1 MATKRI
7 INFST
12 PFYMFALI
20 IMHYFAVIIFTGDGR
35 LYWDSTYQTTADL
48 RGRSRLSHPTG
59 TYVKTWGDSLA
70 QQKFSNLSI
79 GSLSIIVEFS
89 ISAPLSTKS
98 GIHLL
103 LPSARHPRHF
113 RSPNSNTVCFPSCQ
127 MPFNVFSCPPLL
139 LSHRS
144 LGDTLLLFPAT
155 TICIIYR
162 GVDRGKCMWKQW
174 DGSVCDPT
182 FSSWGLEGD
191 VSPQRGP
198 GQNPGGKRILA
209 TIY

>member
-7 INFST
+7 INCST

-35 LYWDSTYQTTADL
+35 LCRHSTDQTTADL
-48 RGRSRLSHPTG
+48 RWHSRFSHPTG
-59 TYVKTWGDSLA
+59 TYVKNWGDSLA

-103 LPSARHPRHF
+103 LPSARNPRHF
-113 RSPNSNTVCFPSCQ
+113 RAPNSNTVCFQSCQ
-127 MPFNVFSCPPLL
+127 MPFNIFSCPPWCYRHFRLVCI
-139 LSHRS
+139 
-144 LGDTLLLFPAT
+144 LLLFPAT
-155 TICIIYR
+155 TICIIYFE
-162 GVDRGKCMWKQW
+162 M
-174 DGSVCDPT
+174 S
-182 FSSWGLEGD
+182 FSSHLLMW
-191 VSPQRGP
+191 PYQF
-198 GQNPGGKRILA
+198 NILYIRNIA
-209 TIY
+209 IGVLHPLGILVF